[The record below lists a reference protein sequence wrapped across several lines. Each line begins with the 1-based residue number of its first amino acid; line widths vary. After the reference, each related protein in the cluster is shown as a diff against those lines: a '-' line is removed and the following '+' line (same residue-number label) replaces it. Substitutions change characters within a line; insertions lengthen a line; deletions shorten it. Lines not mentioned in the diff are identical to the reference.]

1 MGLRFD
7 GCSYSDQT
15 ARFWEHISPT
25 VSLSYKFLPSWA
37 VNIGAGIYHQLP
49 PYTALGYKD
58 EQGQMANKSL
68 KYMQVKNTALG
79 IEWAP
84 GKQITV
90 SLEGF
95 YKYYTNIP
103 LSVADKYTFGM
114 QGQ

>member
-7 GCSYSDQT
+7 GCSYSDLT

-68 KYMQVKNTALG
+68 KYMQVKNTA
-79 IEWAP
+79 WA
-84 GKQITV
+84 
-90 SLEGF
+90 
-95 YKYYTNIP
+95 
-103 LSVADKYTFGM
+103 
-114 QGQ
+114 